1 MNKKINQNISAY
13 TSKNHFKVVN
23 SIRIS
28 DYLIEFPINKNFVYI
43 QQLEG
48 NGNFYHVDIRYLP
61 MSVVSRAVNVTLVP
75 STATYA
81 FCEYTDKTLI
91 IYAIYVNGYM
101 INTQPKAV
109 THRVYSCVNSL
120 LKAV

>member
-61 MSVVSRAVNVTLVP
+61 MSVISRVVYTDLPGNA
-75 STATYA
+75 YA
-81 FCEYTDKTLI
+81 FCDYTDKRLI
-91 IYAIYVNGYM
+91 IYAIYANGYM

-109 THRVYSCVNSL
+109 THYVYSCVNSL